1 MPDLRW
7 IKYVPGTAWE
17 MLVGQRAVEDAS
29 KAEKKRKRA
38 RKVQEAAAGNSP
50 AAKYRKATD
59 ESIDFIMNQ

>member
-17 MLVGQRAVEDAS
+17 MLVGQRAVDDAA

-38 RKVQEAAAGNSP
+38 RKVQESAAGGS
-50 AAKYRKATD
+50 AAERYRKTTD
-59 ESIDFIMNQ
+59 SNIDFIMNQ